1 MVTGWEVGV
10 AVVPLENGHP
20 EVSRSMIHFPSA
32 ARQID
37 TNRYNQDET
46 QTVTHEPEHASSD
59 SPTHLPPVDHAHL
72 TVQGNQDLCANSQD
86 EEALASIGIAQ
97 AGIFADHPNTSP
109 HGQQQQ
115 DGDVDLQAQRKILV
129 ASLECSQYA
138 SACVCVQMYMRM
150 HTHTHHINVFIYLS
164 IQLFIYLLIYIFI
177 YLLIFIYIYIYTYL
191 YLYLYYICVCSE
203 LL

>member
-1 MVTGWEVGV
+1 
-10 AVVPLENGHP
+10 
-20 EVSRSMIHFPSA
+20 
-32 ARQID
+32 
-37 TNRYNQDET
+37 
-46 QTVTHEPEHASSD
+46 VTHEAEHASSD

-86 EEALASIGIAQ
+86 KEALASIGIAQ

-138 SACVCVQMYMRM
+138 SACVCVQMYTRTRTP
-150 HTHTHHINVFIYLS
+150 THTRH
-164 IQLFIYLLIYIFI
+164 
-177 YLLIFIYIYIYTYL
+177 IYIYLYIFMYL
-191 YLYLYYICVCSE
+191 FI
-203 LL
+203 